1 MKWSI
6 YAVLA
11 ASVSFAVTHAATT
24 AQCATIEENTDY
36 PGYDIKST
44 SQTSAEKCCAD
55 CANTTGCKLYVWNSD
70 TKTCFLKSQPSG
82 KSYYPGARAAQLV
95 LTPGTCSTIQKDID
109 LPGNDIGDP
118 IELATVDLC
127 CTYCSN
133 TKGCVAYAWSPADN
147 SGNPATCYL
156 KSKKGTPTYLAGSQA
171 AYLVTSTTKAPT
183 TAPTTA
189 APTIK
194 PPTTAAP
201 TTKAP
206 TTAAPTTT
214 AATTAAPTTT
224 AATTAAPTTTSA
236 TTAAPTTTA
245 ATTAAPTT
253 TAATTAAPT
262 TTAATTAAP
271 TTTAA
276 TTAAPTTTAATTAA
290 PTTTAAT
297 TAAPTT
303 TAATTPAPTTTA
315 ATTAAPTTTA
325 ATTAAPTTTAATTAA
340 PTTTAATTAAP
351 TTTAATTA
359 APTTTAA
366 TTPAP
371 TTTAATT
378 AAPTTTAATT
388 AAPTTTA
395 ATTAAPTTTAA
406 TTAAPTTTAATT
418 AAPTT
423 TAATTAA
430 PTTTAATTAAPTTA
444 APTTAAPATCNPVQQ
459 DTDYPGN
466 DLVILQK
473 DTVAD
478 CCTACSST
486 AGCVVFVW
494 VMRDV
499 GTCIL
504 KNAIGQAST
513 FKGAVAS
520 FPAST
525 TPTVAPTPAPTG
537 QCAAV
542 QPDTDYPGNDLV
554 ILQKD
559 TVADCCAACSTTS
572 GCKVFVWVMR
582 DVGTCI
588 LKSAIGQASTFTG
601 AVASYPIVPTPA
613 PTPSVCSAVESDVD
627 YAGNDIMSVD
637 RANYQDCCSACK
649 SISGCSLYV
658 WSSGTCYLK
667 SSKGEKSSAPGA
679 KAAVLP
685 VLVGTTPLSNV
696 KSEVFG
702 TFPLPSIAFNYIAG
716 GQWINQDTL
725 TVVNQQ
731 VEAFIIKNKEAN
743 FSHDAAQTPMFTLEA
758 DLGLNAY
765 INVTSRGECATL
777 TAAFGSNFFTYLP
790 NLLYCFVHLN
800 TDDTS
805 LQMLTAT
812 GQAIVF
818 PQNLDDVYKSSTQS
832 NVATNDACVAACKTQ
847 GSCAGVVYSSSA
859 KASSTT
865 KSLSMPNTPSVPVV
879 LSGAFGS
886 DVTGG
891 LLAAGSSLDCYKL
904 CIPSQNN
911 CFASVFDSTA
921 KTCAFYQAAFDVSS
935 TLGWIIP
942 KTLPTSMTT
951 VNQVDFYVTAH
962 QDDHELFMSAPI
974 YNSLKNPTTKAV
986 FVYTSGGD
994 AGQTDGWWQAR
1005 EFGTLGATKAWVNMF
1020 GAYSPVLKND
1030 TVVLNSH
1037 HINKITIGNAVHYFL
1052 RLSETNLGSVII
1064 DNTKKAPMDQP
1075 KETYANAAA
1084 VKATLKA
1091 IILAEAS
1098 KVAKVTA
1105 SYSEYLTDPDDDHYL
1120 HVATGQLTAE
1130 LLSSDSLF
1138 KSCVSQTPYFGY
1150 QHWFDDVNM
1159 KDPEI
1164 TAQRTAWLN
1173 LGLGL
1178 LSKYPRNVWSDHS
1191 MVLGRSYTGTPIVKT
1206 GACNF

>member
-1 MKWSI
+1 
-6 YAVLA
+6 
-11 ASVSFAVTHAATT
+11 
-24 AQCATIEENTDY
+24 
-36 PGYDIKST
+36 
-44 SQTSAEKCCAD
+44 
-55 CANTTGCKLYVWNSD
+55 
-70 TKTCFLKSQPSG
+70 
-82 KSYYPGARAAQLV
+82 
-95 LTPGTCSTIQKDID
+95 
-109 LPGNDIGDP
+109 
-118 IELATVDLC
+118 
-127 CTYCSN
+127 
-133 TKGCVAYAWSPADN
+133 
-147 SGNPATCYL
+147 
-156 KSKKGTPTYLAGSQA
+156 
-171 AYLVTSTTKAPT
+171 
-183 TAPTTA
+183 
-189 APTIK
+189 
-194 PPTTAAP
+194 
-201 TTKAP
+201 
-206 TTAAPTTT
+206 
-214 AATTAAPTTT
+214 
-224 AATTAAPTTTSA
+224 
-236 TTAAPTTTA
+236 
-245 ATTAAPTT
+245 
-253 TAATTAAPT
+253 
-262 TTAATTAAP
+262 
-271 TTTAA
+271 
-276 TTAAPTTTAATTAA
+276 
-290 PTTTAAT
+290 
-297 TAAPTT
+297 
-303 TAATTPAPTTTA
+303 
-315 ATTAAPTTTA
+315 
-325 ATTAAPTTTAATTAA
+325 
-340 PTTTAATTAAP
+340 
-351 TTTAATTA
+351 
-359 APTTTAA
+359 
-366 TTPAP
+366 
-371 TTTAATT
+371 
-378 AAPTTTAATT
+378 
-388 AAPTTTA
+388 
-395 ATTAAPTTTAA
+395 
-406 TTAAPTTTAATT
+406 
-418 AAPTT
+418 
-423 TAATTAA
+423 
-430 PTTTAATTAAPTTA
+430 
-444 APTTAAPATCNPVQQ
+444 
-459 DTDYPGN
+459 TDYPGN
-466 DLVILQK
+466 DL
-473 DTVAD
+473 
-478 CCTACSST
+478 
-486 AGCVVFVW
+486 
-494 VMRDV
+494 
-499 GTCIL
+499 
-504 KNAIGQAST
+504 
-513 FKGAVAS
+513 AV
-520 FPAST
+520 
-525 TPTVAPTPAPTG
+525 
-537 QCAAV
+537 
-542 QPDTDYPGNDLV
+542 
-554 ILQKD
+554 LQKD

-572 GCKVFVWVMR
+572 GCKAFVWVMR

-613 PTPSVCSAVESDVD
+613 PTPSVCSAVENDVD

-685 VLVGTTPLSNV
+685 VLVGTTLLSNV

-702 TFPLPSIAFNYIAG
+702 TFPLPSIAFNYISG

-725 TVVNQQ
+725 SVVNQQ

-800 TDDTS
+800 TDDTT

-847 GSCAGVVYSSSA
+847 GSCAGVLYSSSA
-859 KASSTT
+859 KTCTFYQPKSATSADVVAGWVNPAVFYVDNGSIQYSKMPMMSLPKAYVTTTMPSITSVDACATYANSKSAILFGYNKSSKSCVLYTPTTSTT

-879 LSGAFGS
+879 LSGAFGT

-1020 GAYSPVLKND
+1020 GAYSPVVKND

>member
-118 IELATVDLC
+118 IQLATVDLC

-133 TKGCVAYAWSPADN
+133 TKDCVAYAWSPADN

-189 APTIK
+189 APTTK

-206 TTAAPTTT
+206 TTV
-214 AATTAAPTTT
+214 
-224 AATTAAPTTTSA
+224 
-236 TTAAPTTTA
+236 APTTTA

-262 TTAATTAAP
+262 TTAATTA
-271 TTTAA
+271 
-276 TTAAPTTTAATTAA
+276 
-290 PTTTAAT
+290 
-297 TAAPTT
+297 
-303 TAATTPAPTTTA
+303 
-315 ATTAAPTTTA
+315 
-325 ATTAAPTTTAATTAA
+325 
-340 PTTTAATTAAP
+340 
-351 TTTAATTA
+351 
-359 APTTTAA
+359 
-366 TTPAP
+366 AP

-542 QPDTDYPGNDLV
+542 QPDTDYPGNDLAV
-554 ILQKD
+554 LQKD
-559 TVADCCAACSTTS
+559 TVADC
-572 GCKVFVWVMR
+572 
-582 DVGTCI
+582 
-588 LKSAIGQASTFTG
+588 
-601 AVASYPIVPTPA
+601 
-613 PTPSVCSAVESDVD
+613 
-627 YAGNDIMSVD
+627 
-637 RANYQDCCSACK
+637 
-649 SISGCSLYV
+649 
-658 WSSGTCYLK
+658 
-667 SSKGEKSSAPGA
+667 
-679 KAAVLP
+679 
-685 VLVGTTPLSNV
+685 
-696 KSEVFG
+696 
-702 TFPLPSIAFNYIAG
+702 
-716 GQWINQDTL
+716 
-725 TVVNQQ
+725 
-731 VEAFIIKNKEAN
+731 
-743 FSHDAAQTPMFTLEA
+743 
-758 DLGLNAY
+758 
-765 INVTSRGECATL
+765 
-777 TAAFGSNFFTYLP
+777 
-790 NLLYCFVHLN
+790 
-800 TDDTS
+800 
-805 LQMLTAT
+805 
-812 GQAIVF
+812 
-818 PQNLDDVYKSSTQS
+818 
-832 NVATNDACVAACKTQ
+832 
-847 GSCAGVVYSSSA
+847 
-859 KASSTT
+859 
-865 KSLSMPNTPSVPVV
+865 
-879 LSGAFGS
+879 
-886 DVTGG
+886 
-891 LLAAGSSLDCYKL
+891 
-904 CIPSQNN
+904 
-911 CFASVFDSTA
+911 
-921 KTCAFYQAAFDVSS
+921 
-935 TLGWIIP
+935 
-942 KTLPTSMTT
+942 
-951 VNQVDFYVTAH
+951 
-962 QDDHELFMSAPI
+962 
-974 YNSLKNPTTKAV
+974 
-986 FVYTSGGD
+986 
-994 AGQTDGWWQAR
+994 
-1005 EFGTLGATKAWVNMF
+1005 
-1020 GAYSPVLKND
+1020 
-1030 TVVLNSH
+1030 
-1037 HINKITIGNAVHYFL
+1037 
-1052 RLSETNLGSVII
+1052 
-1064 DNTKKAPMDQP
+1064 
-1075 KETYANAAA
+1075 
-1084 VKATLKA
+1084 
-1091 IILAEAS
+1091 
-1098 KVAKVTA
+1098 
-1105 SYSEYLTDPDDDHYL
+1105 
-1120 HVATGQLTAE
+1120 
-1130 LLSSDSLF
+1130 
-1138 KSCVSQTPYFGY
+1138 
-1150 QHWFDDVNM
+1150 
-1159 KDPEI
+1159 
-1164 TAQRTAWLN
+1164 
-1173 LGLGL
+1173 
-1178 LSKYPRNVWSDHS
+1178 
-1191 MVLGRSYTGTPIVKT
+1191 
-1206 GACNF
+1206 